1 MTDAPAIP
9 EATPEP
15 AAASIEEPVA
25 APAQDAKS
33 WRRRRTGVTRS
44 PHTPR
49 FRVAILILS
58 GLAVAAVI
66 AAVVIASQGRGGSES
81 TLPWSLWKPTDTGAQ
96 GAREIA
102 DYIAPNYRISA
113 ADQLDVV
120 TVVNLESS
128 AAQQAAAQAQ
138 ANGTSASA
146 QSGLQVAVRP
156 SASSSQVRL
165 LGGSTVA
172 YNLCGIGGR
181 NCSIGTGKPSAN
193 RLLLLR
199 REALELALY
208 TFKYLGAT
216 DNVLAVL
223 PPGYTRA
230 TSRRSKTSSVVK
242 PVNIAVL
249 FQRQELAPLLA
260 HPVDLILP
268 EPEPPTV
275 AQMPRAPEADLV
287 AQATARGLF
296 SEQLQHTQDGSSLM
310 VLAPLPAQ

>member
-9 EATPEP
+9 HATED
-15 AAASIEEPVA
+15 SVA
-25 APAQDAKS
+25 AGAQGAES
-33 WRRRRTGVTRS
+33 PRRRWAGGAHS
-44 PHTPR
+44 PHAPR
-49 FRVAILILS
+49 FRAAIVVLV
-58 GLAVAAVI
+58 GLALAAVV
-66 AAVVIASQGRGGSES
+66 AAVVIGSQGRGGSS
-81 TLPWSLWKPTDTGAQ
+81 SALPWSLWKPADTGAQ

-102 DYIAPNYRISA
+102 DYLAPNYRISA

-156 SASSSQVRL
+156 SAASSQVRL
-165 LGGSTVA
+165 LGGNTVA
-172 YNLCGIGGR
+172 FNLCGIGAK
-181 NCSIGTGKPSAN
+181 NCSIGTGKPSTN

-208 TFKYLGAT
+208 TFKYIGGT

-223 PPGYTRA
+223 PPGHTQA
-230 TSRRSKTSSVVK
+230 TGRLTKTLPTADAASSTK
-242 PVNIAVL
+242 PVDIAVL
-249 FQRQELAPLLA
+249 FQRQELAPLLE
-260 HPVDLILP
+260 HPVDLVLP
-268 EPEPPTV
+268 EQQPPTV
-275 AQMPRAPEADLV
+275 AEMAKAPEANLV
-287 AQATARGLF
+287 AQATSRGLF
-296 SEQLQHTQDGSSLM
+296 SEQLQQAQDGSSLM

>member
-9 EATPEP
+9 QAT
-15 AAASIEEPVA
+15 EEPVGA
-25 APAQDAKS
+25 ADAKPS
-33 WRRRRTGVTRS
+33 RRWAGAARS
-44 PHTPR
+44 PHTSR
-49 FRVAILILS
+49 FRAAIVILG
-58 GLAVAAVI
+58 GLAVVAVI
-66 AAVVIASQGRGGSES
+66 AAVVIASQGRGGSQS

-165 LGGSTVA
+165 LGGNTVA
-172 YNLCGIGGR
+172 YNLCGIGGK
-181 NCSIGTGKPSAN
+181 NCSIGTGKPSTD

-208 TFKYLGAT
+208 TFKYIGGT

-223 PPGYTRA
+223 PPGHTQA
-230 TSRRSKTSSVVK
+230 TSKLSKTLPAGGASSSAK
-242 PVNIAVL
+242 PVDIAVL

-268 EPEPPTV
+268 EQQPPTV
-275 AQMPRAPEADLV
+275 AQMPKAPEANLV
-287 AQATARGLF
+287 AQATSRGLF
-296 SEQLQHTQDGSSLM
+296 SDQLQQAQDGSSLM

>member
-1 MTDAPAIP
+1 MTDAQAITQ
-9 EATPEP
+9 ATEQP
-15 AAASIEEPVA
+15 AAG
-25 APAQDAKS
+25 AQDAKTS
-33 WRRRRTGVTRS
+33 RRRWARGARS
-44 PHTPR
+44 PHAPR
-49 FRVAILILS
+49 FRVAIVVLA
-58 GLAVAAVI
+58 GLALAAVVAAVAI
-66 AAVVIASQGRGGSES
+66 GTQGRSGSQS
-81 TLPWSLWKPTDTGAQ
+81 TLPWSLWKPSDTGTQ

-156 SASSSQVRL
+156 SAASSQVRL
-165 LGGSTVA
+165 LGGNTVA
-172 YNLCGIGGR
+172 YNLCGIGGK
-181 NCSIGTGKPSAN
+181 NCSIGAGKPSAD

-208 TFKYLGAT
+208 TFKYIGGT

-223 PPGYTRA
+223 PPGHAQA
-230 TSRRSKTSSVVK
+230 TSTLSKTLPTNDASASVK
-242 PVNIAVL
+242 PVDIAVL
-249 FQRQELAPLLA
+249 FQRQELTPLLD
-260 HPVDLILP
+260 HPLALLLP
-268 EPEPPTV
+268 EQEPPTV
-275 AQMPRAPEADLV
+275 AQMPKAPEANLV
-287 AQATARGLF
+287 AQATSRGLF
-296 SEQLQHTQDGSSLM
+296 SEQLQQAQDGSSLM

>member
-1 MTDAPAIP
+1 MTDAQAITQ
-9 EATPEP
+9 ATEQP
-15 AAASIEEPVA
+15 AAGA
-25 APAQDAKS
+25 AQDAKTS
-33 WRRRRTGVTRS
+33 RRRWAGGAGS
-44 PHTPR
+44 PHAHR
-49 FRVAILILS
+49 FRVAIVVLV
-58 GLAVAAVI
+58 GLALAAVVAAVAI
-66 AAVVIASQGRGGSES
+66 GTQGRSGSQS
-81 TLPWSLWKPTDTGAQ
+81 TLPWSLWQPSDKGTQ

-156 SASSSQVRL
+156 SAASSQVRL
-165 LGGSTVA
+165 LGGNTVA
-172 YNLCGIGGR
+172 YNLCGIGGK
-181 NCSIGTGKPSAN
+181 NCSIGAGKPSAN

-208 TFKYLGAT
+208 TFKYIGGT

-223 PPGYTRA
+223 PPGHAQA
-230 TSRRSKTSSVVK
+230 TSTLSKTLPTSDASASVK
-242 PVNIAVL
+242 PVDIAVL
-249 FQRQELAPLLA
+249 FQRQELTPLLD
-260 HPVDLILP
+260 HPLALLLP
-268 EPEPPTV
+268 EQEPPTV
-275 AQMPRAPEADLV
+275 AEMPKAPEANLV
-287 AQATARGLF
+287 AQATSRGLF
-296 SEQLQHTQDGSSLM
+296 SEQLQQAQDGSSLM

>member
-9 EATPEP
+9 QATEEP
-15 AAASIEEPVA
+15 AAATAE
-25 APAQDAKS
+25 DAKRS
-33 WRRRRTGVTRS
+33 RRRAGAARS
-44 PHTPR
+44 PHTSR
-49 FRVAILILS
+49 FRAAIVILG

-66 AAVVIASQGRGGSES
+66 AAVVIASQGRGGSRS

-102 DYIAPNYRISA
+102 NFIAPNYRISA

-146 QSGLQVAVRP
+146 HSGLQVAVRP
-156 SASSSQVRL
+156 NASSSQVRL
-165 LGGSTVA
+165 LGGNTIA
-172 YNLCGIGGR
+172 YNLCGIGGK
-181 NCSIGTGKPSAN
+181 NCSIGIGKPSTD

-208 TFKYLGAT
+208 TFKYIGAT
-216 DNVLAVL
+216 NNVLAVL
-223 PPGYTRA
+223 PPGHTQA
-230 TSRRSKTSSVVK
+230 TSKPSKTLSAGAASSSSAK
-242 PVNIAVL
+242 PVDIAVL

-268 EPEPPTV
+268 EQQPPTV
-275 AQMPRAPEADLV
+275 AQMPSAPEANLV
-287 AQATARGLF
+287 AQATSRGLF
-296 SEQLQHTQDGSSLM
+296 SEQLQQAQDGSSLM

>member
-9 EATPEP
+9 QATEEP
-15 AAASIEEPVA
+15 AAAA
-25 APAQDAKS
+25 APEAKPA
-33 WRRRRTGVTRS
+33 RRRAGAARS
-44 PHTPR
+44 PHTSR
-49 FRVAILILS
+49 FRAAIVIL
-58 GLAVAAVI
+58 GALAVAAVI
-66 AAVVIASQGRGGSES
+66 AAVVIASQGRGAAPS
-81 TLPWSLWKPTDTGAQ
+81 TLSWSLWKPTDTGAQ

-138 ANGTSASA
+138 ANGTSAGA
-146 QSGLQVAVRP
+146 QSGLQVAVRT

-172 YNLCGIGGR
+172 YNLCGIGGK
-181 NCSIGTGKPSAN
+181 NCSIGVGKPSTD

-208 TFKYLGAT
+208 TFKYISGT

-223 PPGYTRA
+223 PPGHAQA
-230 TSRRSKTSSVVK
+230 TSKPSKTHSAGEASASAK
-242 PVNIAVL
+242 PVDIAVL

-268 EPEPPTV
+268 EQQPPTV
-275 AQMPRAPEADLV
+275 AQMPEAPEANLV
-287 AQATARGLF
+287 AQATSRGLF
-296 SEQLQHTQDGSSLM
+296 SEQLQHAQDGSSLM